1 MTLVVFDF
9 LYFALRYEWNNAL
22 FDFSCINY
30 RGMVS
35 LALAESVRA

>member
-1 MTLVVFDF
+1 MTLVVFVF
-9 LYFALRYEWNNAL
+9 SYFALRYEWNNAL

-35 LALAESVRA
+35 FSLGESVRG

>member
-1 MTLVVFDF
+1 M
-9 LYFALRYEWNNAL
+9 YYRRIALRYEWNKLL

-30 RGMVS
+30 RGMAS